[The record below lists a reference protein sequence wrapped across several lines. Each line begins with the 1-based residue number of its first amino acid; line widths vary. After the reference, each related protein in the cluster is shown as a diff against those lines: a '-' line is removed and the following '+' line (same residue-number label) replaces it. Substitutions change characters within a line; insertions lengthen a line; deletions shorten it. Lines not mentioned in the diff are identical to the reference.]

1 MAVKFSNNASTQL
14 SVAITTS
21 ATSVTVSDSSELPTL
36 SAGDHTYVTIANAG
50 GTKIEIVKVTAIV
63 SNTLTVVRGQDNTS
77 ALAFNAG
84 DLCELRLTAA
94 LLSDSASEQADDS
107 ITYAK
112 IQNVSATDR
121 ILGRDTAGAGDVEEI
136 TPANLRTMIN
146 VEDGSNNFSHATGAG
161 NNHIPTAGAIGQ
173 FLKYDSSGTAVWAA
187 DNNTVYVHPNHSGEV
202 TSTADGA
209 TVIAGNVVDEANLKV
224 SNAPT
229 NGYVLTAQSAA
240 TGGMTWAADN
250 NTVYVHPNH
259 SGEVT
264 STADGATVIAG
275 NVVDEANLKV
285 SNAPTNGQFLSAQ
298 SAATGG
304 MTWAEVDALPSQ
316 TGNSGKYLTTDGGSP
331 TGASWATLDTDA
343 NSTTK
348 GLYEMANTI
357 SSNYSITSGNNAL
370 TAGPI
375 TINTGISVTIPSSS
389 TWVIA

>member
-1 MAVKFSNNASTQL
+1 MNVLGTSANVTAMDTCAANIVGVNSFADRYRVAATAPTTSLDEGDLYFNTTDDKLYHYTGSVW
-14 SVAITTS
+14 VAITAYS
-21 ATSVTVSDSSELPTL
+21 
-36 SAGDHTYVTIANAG
+36 
-50 GTKIEIVKVTAIV
+50 
-63 SNTLTVVRGQDNTS
+63 
-77 ALAFNAG
+77 
-84 DLCELRLTAA
+84 
-94 LLSDSASEQADDS
+94 
-107 ITYAK
+107 
-112 IQNVSATDR
+112 
-121 ILGRDTAGAGDVEEI
+121 
-136 TPANLRTMIN
+136 
-146 VEDGSNNFSHATGAG
+146 
-161 NNHIPTAGAIGQ
+161 
-173 FLKYDSSGTAVWAA
+173 
-187 DNNTVYVHPNHSGEV
+187 HPNLTGEV
-202 TSTADGA
+202 TSTGTAS

-316 TGNSGKYLTTDGGSP
+316 TGHSGKYLTTDA
-331 TGASWATLDTDA
+331 TNASWATLDTDA

-375 TINTGISVTIPSSS
+375 TINTGISVTIPTGS